1 MKLNLILAAAAA
13 IVLTAS
19 CGILGAGTTS
29 GEAAAPSVQ
38 TGTSAGTALAGLY
51 RQYKADGKVDLT
63 NINNIVNLAA
73 LATNAKGL
81 KSQDAKSALVADFVT
96 GLIAGS
102 NNLVNQKNSTGVI
115 DNLQT
120 ISGLNLSSVTNAATA
135 IAASTAASPVSAAN
149 TASNNVA
156 ASTQNLTAAATNAIN
171 QINQTSS
178 QVTTA
183 VSALGSIFSL
193 FK

>member
-1 MKLNLILAAAAA
+1 MKLNLIFAAAAA
-13 IVLTAS
+13 LILTTS
-19 CGILGAGTTS
+19 CGILGAGASANQT
-29 GEAAAPSVQ
+29 AAPSVQ

-51 RQYKADGKVDLT
+51 KQYKADGKVDLS
-63 NINNIVNLAA
+63 NINNIINLAT
-73 LATNAKGL
+73 LATNAKSL
-81 KSQDAKSALVADFVT
+81 KNQDVKSALVSDFVT
-96 GLIAGS
+96 GLISGS
-102 NNLVNQKNSTGVI
+102 NNLVNQKNSTGVM

-135 IAASTAASPVSAAN
+135 IAASTAANAAAAN
-149 TASNNVA
+149 NTAA
-156 ASTQNLTAAATNAIN
+156 AANQNLTAAATNAIS

-183 VSALGSIFSL
+183 VSALNSIFSL